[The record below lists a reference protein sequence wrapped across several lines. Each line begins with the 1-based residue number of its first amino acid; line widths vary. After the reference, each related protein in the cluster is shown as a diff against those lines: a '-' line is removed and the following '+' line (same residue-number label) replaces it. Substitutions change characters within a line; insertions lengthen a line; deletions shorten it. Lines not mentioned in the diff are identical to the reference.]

1 MGFNG
6 CARRLSSFVEVPG
19 RRSRQRR
26 AAWPDV
32 GCKQADNGSGIVVDN
47 AIRKIT
53 DHLTDFLRMESAG
66 GLLLA
71 AAAILALICSNSPL
85 RQAYDG
91 LLKIPVEVR
100 FGSFVIAKPLLLW
113 INDGLMAIF
122 FLLVGLEVKREV
134 LEGELSTPAQIV
146 LPLVAGVGGMVV
158 PALIYFMICHGNA
171 AALNGWAIP
180 TATDIAFALGILSL
194 LGNHVPVSLKIFL
207 TAVAIADDLGAIVI
221 IALFYTADLSVQMLI
236 FAVMAIAALFIL
248 NLLNVT
254 RIAPYV
260 VVGVIL
266 WVFVLKSGVHATL
279 AGVAIAFAVPLKTK
293 DAEGHAPLHLLE
305 HGLHSWVAFAVLP
318 IFAFANA
325 GVSFAGVT
333 LAALA
338 EPLPLGIA
346 AGLFVGKLVGVFGAS
361 AALIRFG
368 LARLPDGASWRQFAG
383 VAALC
388 GVGFTMSLFIGSLAF
403 EGPEYFT
410 PLRLGVIVGSV
421 LSGVTG
427 FLLLRFSSSHSTG
440 NPISKG

>member
-1 MGFNG
+1 MGNT
-6 CARRLSSFVEVPG
+6 
-19 RRSRQRR
+19 
-26 AAWPDV
+26 
-32 GCKQADNGSGIVVDN
+32 
-47 AIRKIT
+47 IRKST
-53 DHLTDFLRMESAG
+53 DGISDFLKLESAG
-66 GLLLA
+66 GLLLMA
-71 AAAILALICSNSPL
+71 AAVLALIFSNSPL
-85 RQAYDG
+85 RHAYED

-100 FGSFVIAKPLLLW
+100 FGSLIVAKPLLLW

-146 LPLVAGVGGMVV
+146 LPVVAGVGGMVV
-158 PALIYFMICHGNA
+158 PALIYLIINRGNG

-194 LGNHVPVSLKIFL
+194 LGDRVPVSLKIFL

-221 IALFYTADLSVQMLI
+221 IALFYTADLSITMLL
-236 FAVMAIAALFIL
+236 FAVGAIAVLIAL
-248 NLLNVT
+248 NLLKIT

-260 VVGVIL
+260 IVGVIL

-279 AGVAIAFAVPLKTK
+279 AGVAIAFAVPLRTK
-293 DAEGHAPLHLLE
+293 DAHGHAPLHQLE
-305 HGLHSWVAFAVLP
+305 HSLHPWVAFGVLP

-338 EPLPLGIA
+338 APLPLGIA
-346 AGLFVGKLVGVFGAS
+346 AGLFVGKLVGVCGAS
-361 AALIRFG
+361 AALVRLG
-368 LARLPDGASWRQFAG
+368 LARLPEGVSWPQLVG

-410 PLRLGVIVGSV
+410 PLRLGVIAGST

-427 FLLLRFSSSHSTG
+427 YLFLRFASGHSSTTPSHG
-440 NPISKG
+440 AN

>member
-1 MGFNG
+1 MWTIL
-6 CARRLSSFVEVPG
+6 C
-19 RRSRQRR
+19 RR
-26 AAWPDV
+26 APAPDLAEPLAPTETFQS
-32 GCKQADNGSGIVVDN
+32 GCADNGAGVVIGN
-47 AIRKIT
+47 AIRKAT
-53 DHLTDFLRMESAG
+53 DGISDFLKLESAG
-66 GLLLA
+66 GLLLG
-71 AAAILALICSNSPL
+71 AAAIFALICSNSPL
-85 RQAYDG
+85 RHAYDD
-91 LLKIPVEVR
+91 LLKIPVELR
-100 FGSFVIAKPLLLW
+100 FGSFTVAKPLLLW

-134 LEGELSTPAQIV
+134 VEGELSTPAQVV
-146 LPLVAGVGGMVV
+146 LPVVAGLGGMVV
-158 PALIYFMICHGNA
+158 PALIYFVINRGNG

-194 LGNHVPVSLKIFL
+194 LGNRVPASLKIFL

-221 IALFYTADLSVQMLI
+221 IALFYTADLSVSMLV
-236 FAVMAIAALFIL
+236 FAAVAIAVLIAL
-248 NLLNVT
+248 NLLKVT

-260 VVGVIL
+260 IVGVIL

-279 AGVAIAFAVPLKTK
+279 AGVAIAFAVPLKTT
-293 DAEGHAPLHLLE
+293 DAQGHAPLHQLE
-305 HGLHSWVAFAVLP
+305 HNLHPWVAFSILP

-338 EPLPLGIA
+338 APLPLGIA
-346 AGLFVGKLVGVFGAS
+346 AGLFVGKLVGICGAS
-361 AALIRFG
+361 AMMVRLG
-368 LARLPDGASWRQFAG
+368 LARLPEGTSWRQLIG

-410 PLRLGVIVGSV
+410 PLRLGVIVGST

-427 FLLLRFSSSHSTG
+427 YLLLRFASAHSKAVPPG
-440 NPISKG
+440 VAN